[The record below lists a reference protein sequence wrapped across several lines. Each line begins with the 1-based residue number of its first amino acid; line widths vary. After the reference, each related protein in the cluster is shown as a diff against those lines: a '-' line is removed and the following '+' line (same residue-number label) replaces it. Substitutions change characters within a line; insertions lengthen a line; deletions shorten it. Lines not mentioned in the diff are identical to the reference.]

1 MLILMIRAFSSQQH
15 ISLFVQPSFQSTPPF
30 GVSNIPVL
38 GGVSGAF
45 GIVDPSRS
53 SGFRDPFWNVQS
65 SGKVTFHLFFS
76 LLLGSL
82 ARARSCQKFFS
93 SEQIVSVLDC

>member
-1 MLILMIRAFSSQQH
+1 M
-15 ISLFVQPSFQSTPPF
+15 QPSFQNTPPF
-30 GVSNIPVL
+30 GISNIPVL

-53 SGFRDPFWNVQS
+53 SGFRDPFRNITVQS
-65 SGKVTFHLFFS
+65 SGKVTFHPFHLFSSF
-76 LLLGSL
+76 LLGSQ
-82 ARARSCQKFFS
+82 ARTGSCQNFS

>member
-1 MLILMIRAFSSQQH
+1 MLILMIRAFESQQH
-15 ISLFVQPSFQSTPPF
+15 ISLFVQSCFQNTPPF

-53 SGFRDPFWNVQS
+53 SGFRDPFRNINVQS
-65 SGKVTFHLFFS
+65 SSKVTFHLLFH
-76 LLLGSL
+76 
-82 ARARSCQKFFS
+82 SC
-93 SEQIVSVLDC
+93 

>member
-1 MLILMIRAFSSQQH
+1 M
-15 ISLFVQPSFQSTPPF
+15 QPSFQNTPPF
-30 GVSNIPVL
+30 GVSNIPVM

-53 SGFRDPFWNVQS
+53 SGFGDPFRNINVQS

-82 ARARSCQKFFS
+82 ARAGSCQNFFS